1 MKKEVFLAISIG
13 FALGLL
19 ITFGIWTA
27 NKSLKPPTPSDSSLT
42 SSATPSSPTPAGPTP
57 TTMVTSAS
65 GEIPL
70 SVNSLSDEMLASAT
84 TLPISGTTAAG
95 ATIIV
100 TGEKSQTIVTADTQG
115 VFTTSTELE
124 GGYNIIGITA
134 LDTSGKK
141 ASLEFTV
148 TYTTSKI

>member
-27 NKSLKPPTPSDSSLT
+27 NKSLKPPTPSDTSITASST
-42 SSATPSSPTPAGPTP
+42 VSPTPSGPTP
-57 TTMVTSAS
+57 TSVVTSAS
-65 GEIPL
+65 GEISL
-70 SVNSLSDEMLASAT
+70 SVNSLTDEMLASAT
-84 TLPISGTTAAG
+84 TLPINGTSASG

-100 TGEKSQTIVTADTQG
+100 TGEKTQTIVTADAQG

-134 LDTSGKK
+134 LDESGKK